1 MDFTP
6 DVGVADG
13 AAAPAGDVDVSGG
26 GAAQPVGE
34 SLLRQVRT
42 ARAMLSRLPGL
53 LSRVGS
59 DELPELAAAAAG
71 AVAAACA
78 AQAAV
83 VLEAEDRG
91 VIAESDHSRVP
102 AWVQQ
107 SHVEAGV
114 PVSPGRARALGVLAR
129 ICDRQDAAPLREAVL
144 DGRVTVEAAELLAAT
159 YRRLQGSI
167 AVKSWDGVMDALIG
181 LAAHG
186 VTRRELAAMEE
197 QLIGQYGTDGEYQE
211 RERRYERRDFT
222 ELTLNPRTGIYEGRV
237 RLDPASAAVVIAA
250 INALSAPRPT
260 KPAGDAPVDEAEGTR
275 SDGGDETAGGASG
288 SSATTDSG
296 VNGPDGVHGPAGTAG
311 TAGADV
317 DSVDGDRVD
326 AAAGKP
332 EPDLR
337 TAGERRADALVALAA
352 HAAVPDKNTPGTG
365 AKAKVVVTIKL
376 ADLVAGLE
384 SEALPG
390 LFADL
395 VRKHRERTGGTG
407 FRTDHNHDC
416 GTTAFGHTLTP
427 GQVRVLSCDA
437 QIIPAVLGTGPE
449 PLDLGR
455 GKRLISPGLAT
466 YLAMRDGGCTF
477 PGCSMPPAWCDG
489 HHLISWL
496 MGGPTDRHNTALLC
510 RHHHTV
516 VHRNGFIGVVV
527 DGEVRWSRADGTPI
541 GNRPCAG

>member
-1 MDFTP
+1 M
-6 DVGVADG
+6 
-13 AAAPAGDVDVSGG
+13 
-26 GAAQPVGE
+26 AQPVGE
-34 SLLRQVRT
+34 ALLEQVRA
-42 ARAMLSRLPGL
+42 ARAALSGLPGL
-53 LSRVGS
+53 LARVGS

-91 VIAESDHSRVP
+91 VIAESDHPRVP
-102 AWVQQ
+102 AWVSQ

-114 PVSPGRARALGVLAR
+114 PVSPSRARALGALAR
-129 ICDRQDAAPLREAVL
+129 ICDRQDAEPLREAVL
-144 DGRVTVEAAELLAAT
+144 EGRVTVEAAELLAAT

-167 AVKSWDGVMDALIG
+167 AVKSWDGVMDAMIG

-197 QLIGQYGTDGEYQE
+197 QLIGQYGTEGEYQE

-222 ELTLNPRTGIYEGRV
+222 ELTLNPRTGMYEGRV

-250 INALSAPRPT
+250 INALSAPRPA
-260 KPAGDAPVDEAEGTR
+260 KPAGDATVSAANHAQG
-275 SDGGDETAGGASG
+275 AGGVSAGGVGVG
-288 SSATTDSG
+288 SSAADTGVIGADGVHGATGVHGSAGANGFSG
-296 VNGPDGVHGPAGTAG
+296 VNGTAS
-311 TAGADV
+311 TASTVGAD
-317 DSVDGDRVD
+317 GGGEGID
-326 AAAGKP
+326 AAAAGQP

-352 HAAVPDKNTPGTG
+352 HAAVTDKNTPGTG

-390 LFADL
+390 VFADL

-407 FRTDHNHDC
+407 FRTDHNHGC
-416 GTTAFGHTLTP
+416 GTTAFGRTLTP

-437 QIIPAVLGTGPE
+437 QIIPAVLGTGPA

-455 GKRLISPGLAT
+455 GKRLITPALAT
-466 YLAMRDGGCTF
+466 
-477 PGCSMPPAWCDG
+477 
-489 HHLISWL
+489 
-496 MGGPTDRHNTALLC
+496 
-510 RHHHTV
+510 
-516 VHRNGFIGVVV
+516 
-527 DGEVRWSRADGTPI
+527 
-541 GNRPCAG
+541 

>member
-1 MDFTP
+1 M
-6 DVGVADG
+6 
-13 AAAPAGDVDVSGG
+13 AA
-26 GAAQPVGE
+26 PVGE
-34 SLLRQVRT
+34 ALLGQVQA
-42 ARAMLSRLPGL
+42 ARAMLSGLPGL
-53 LSRVGS
+53 LARVGS

-91 VIAESDHSRVP
+91 VIAESDHPRVP
-102 AWVQQ
+102 AWVSQ

-114 PVSPGRARALGVLAR
+114 PVSPNRARALGALAR
-129 ICDRQDAAPLREAVL
+129 ICDRRDAAPLREAVL
-144 DGRVTVEAAELLAAT
+144 DGRVTVEAADLLAAT

-167 AVKSWDGVMDALIG
+167 TVKSWDGVMDALIG

-186 VTRRELAAMEE
+186 VNRRELAAMEE
-197 QLIGQYGTDGEYQE
+197 QLIGQYGTEGEYEE
-211 RERRYERRDFT
+211 RERRYDRRDFT
-222 ELTLNPRTGIYEGRV
+222 ELTLNTRTGMYEGRV

-260 KPAGDAPVDEAEGTR
+260 KPAGDATVDA
-275 SDGGDETAGGASG
+275 AGGSRSESG
-288 SSATTDSG
+288 DA
-296 VNGPDGVHGPAGTAG
+296 
-311 TAGADV
+311 TAGAPSRSSAAATADTAV
-317 DSVDGDRVD
+317 AADTAADADGFGGAQGTAAANGDGDRID
-326 AAAGKP
+326 AATAGRP

-390 LFADL
+390 VFADL
-395 VRKHRERTGGTG
+395 VRTHRERTGGTG
-407 FRTDHNHDC
+407 FLTDHNHGC

-455 GKRLISPGLAT
+455 GKRLITPALAT

-489 HHLISWL
+489 HHLVSWL

-516 VHRNGFIGVVV
+516 VHRYGFVGVVV
-527 DGEVRWSRADGTPI
+527 DGQVQWSRADGTPI
-541 GNRPCAG
+541 GNRPRAG

>member
-6 DVGVADG
+6 DVGVSDG

-26 GAAQPVGE
+26 GPSQPVGE
-34 SLLRQVRT
+34 ALLAQVKA
-42 ARAMLSRLPGL
+42 ARAALSGLPGL
-53 LSRVGS
+53 LARVGS

-91 VIAESDHSRVP
+91 VIAESDHPRVP

-107 SHVEAGV
+107 SHVEAGA
-114 PVSPGRARALGVLAR
+114 PVSPCRARALGTLAR
-129 ICDRQDAAPLREAVL
+129 ICDRQDSAPLREAVL
-144 DGRVTVEAAELLAAT
+144 EGRVTVEAAELLAAT

-167 AVKSWDGVMDALIG
+167 TVKSWDGVIDALIG

-197 QLIGQYGTDGEYQE
+197 QLIGQYGTEGEYQE

-222 ELTLNPRTGIYEGRV
+222 ELTLNPRTGMYEGRV

-250 INALSAPRPT
+250 INALSTPQPA
-260 KPAGDAPVDEAEGTR
+260 KPAADAAGDDTDDAGTP
-275 SDGGDETAGGASG
+275 DTAG
-288 SSATTDSG
+288 
-296 VNGPDGVHGPAGTAG
+296 
-311 TAGADV
+311 
-317 DSVDGDRVD
+317 
-326 AAAGKP
+326 AGKP

-352 HAAVPDKNTPGTG
+352 HAAVPDKATPGTG

-390 LFADL
+390 VFADL
-395 VRKHRERTGGTG
+395 VRTHRERTGGTG
-407 FRTDHNHDC
+407 FRTDHNHGC

-427 GQVRVLSCDA
+427 GQIRVLSCDA

-455 GKRLISPGLAT
+455 GKRLITPALAT

-489 HHLISWL
+489 HHLVSWL
-496 MGGPTDRHNTALLC
+496 MGGRTDRHNTALLC

-516 VHRNGFIGVVV
+516 VHRYGFIGVVI

-541 GNRPCAG
+541 GNRPRAG

>member
-1 MDFTP
+1 MCMDLIP
-6 DVGVADG
+6 DVGVSDG
-13 AAAPAGDVDVSGG
+13 AAAPADDVDVSGG
-26 GAAQPVGE
+26 VGDQAVGE
-34 SLLRQVRT
+34 ALLAQVK
-42 ARAMLSRLPGL
+42 ASRAALSALPGL

-59 DELPELAAAAAG
+59 AELPELAAAAAG

-83 VLEAEDRG
+83 VLEAENRG
-91 VIAESDHSRVP
+91 VIAESDHPRVP
-102 AWVQQ
+102 AWVSQ
-107 SHVEAGV
+107 SHVDAGV
-114 PVSPGRARALGVLAR
+114 PVSPSRARALGALAR

-144 DGRVTVEAAELLAAT
+144 EGRVTVDAAELLAAT

-167 AVKSWDGVMDALIG
+167 TVKSWDGVMDALIG

-186 VTRRELAAMEE
+186 VNRCELAAMEE
-197 QLIGQYGTDGEYQE
+197 QLIGQYGTEGEYQE

-222 ELTLNPRTGIYEGRV
+222 ELTLNPRTGMYEGRV
-237 RLDPASAAVVIAA
+237 RLDAASAAVVIAA
-250 INALSAPRPT
+250 INALSKPRPI
-260 KPAGDAPVDEAEGTR
+260 KPDTTGTGEAPA
-275 SDGGDETAGGASG
+275 
-288 SSATTDSG
+288 
-296 VNGPDGVHGPAGTAG
+296 AGTASSG
-311 TAGADV
+311 GPCGATGATDATSAADV
-317 DSVDGDRVD
+317 GSDGFDAEADALDSAVSGRT
-326 AAAGKP
+326 

-352 HAAVPDKNTPGTG
+352 HAAVPDKATPGTG
-365 AKAKVVVTIKL
+365 AKAKVVVTITL

-390 LFADL
+390 VFADL
-395 VRKHRERTGGTG
+395 VRKHKERTGGTG
-407 FRTDHNHDC
+407 VRTDHNHGC

-427 GQVRVLSCDA
+427 GQVRALSCDA
-437 QIIPAVLGTGPE
+437 QIIPAVLGTGSE

-489 HHLISWL
+489 HHLVSWL

-516 VHRNGFIGVVV
+516 VHRYGFIGVVI
-527 DGEVRWSRADGTPI
+527 DGQVKWSRADGTPI
-541 GNRPCAG
+541 GNRPRAPGRPASRE

>member
-1 MDFTP
+1 M
-6 DVGVADG
+6 
-13 AAAPAGDVDVSGG
+13 AA
-26 GAAQPVGE
+26 PVGE
-34 SLLRQVRT
+34 ALLGQVQA
-42 ARAMLSRLPGL
+42 ARAALSGLPGL
-53 LSRVGS
+53 LARVGS

-91 VIAESDHSRVP
+91 VIAESDHPRVP

-114 PVSPGRARALGVLAR
+114 PVSPSRARALGAIAR

-144 DGRVTVEAAELLAAT
+144 EGRVTVEAADLLAAT

-167 AVKSWDGVMDALIG
+167 TVKSWDGVMDALIG

-186 VTRRELAAMEE
+186 VNRRELAAMEE
-197 QLIGQYGTDGEYQE
+197 QLIGQYGTEGEYEE

-222 ELTLNPRTGIYEGRV
+222 ELTLNPRTGMYEGRV

-260 KPAGDAPVDEAEGTR
+260 KPAGRDSHGVTDADAAGAADGADDAGAAGAA
-275 SDGGDETAGGASG
+275 DGGPADDEDDA
-288 SSATTDSG
+288 
-296 VNGPDGVHGPAGTAG
+296 
-311 TAGADV
+311 
-317 DSVDGDRVD
+317 RD
-326 AAAGKP
+326 AATAGKP

-376 ADLVAGLE
+376 ADLVAGQ

-390 LFADL
+390 VFADL
-395 VRKHRERTGGTG
+395 VRTHRERTGGTG
-407 FRTDHNHDC
+407 FLTDHNHGC

-437 QIIPAVLGTGPE
+437 QIIPAILGTGPE

-455 GKRLISPGLAT
+455 GKRLITPALAT

-489 HHLISWL
+489 HHLVSWL

-516 VHRNGFIGVVV
+516 VHRYGFVGVVV
-527 DGEVRWSRADGTPI
+527 VGEVRWSRADGTPI
-541 GNRPCAG
+541 GNRPRAG

>member
-1 MDFTP
+1 M
-6 DVGVADG
+6 
-13 AAAPAGDVDVSGG
+13 AA
-26 GAAQPVGE
+26 PVGE
-34 SLLRQVRT
+34 TLLAQMRA
-42 ARAMLSRLPGL
+42 ARAALWGLPGL
-53 LSRVGS
+53 LSQVGS

-91 VIAESDHSRVP
+91 VIAESDHPRVP

-114 PVSPGRARALGVLAR
+114 PVSPSRARALGALAR
-129 ICDRQDAAPLREAVL
+129 ICDRPDAEPLREAVL

-222 ELTLNPRTGIYEGRV
+222 ELTLNPRTGMYEGRV

-250 INALSAPRPT
+250 VNALSAPRPT
-260 KPAGDAPVDEAEGTR
+260 KPAGDATADAAEGAR
-275 SDGGDETAGGASG
+275 GESGDATAGGASG
-288 SSATTDSG
+288 CSAAGTASAGSATG
-296 VNGPDGVHGPAGTAG
+296 GAGPAGATSAS
-311 TAGADV
+311 GAA
-317 DSVDGDRVD
+317 DGFDAEGEALD
-326 AAAGKP
+326 AAVAGRT

-352 HAAVPDKNTPGTG
+352 HAAVPDKATPSTG
-365 AKAKVVVTIKL
+365 AKAKVVVTITL

-407 FRTDHNHDC
+407 FRTDHNHGC

-455 GKRLISPGLAT
+455 GKRLITPALAT

-489 HHLISWL
+489 RHLISWL

-516 VHRNGFIGVVV
+516 VHRYGFVGVVV

-541 GNRPCAG
+541 GNRPRAG

>member
-1 MDFTP
+1 M
-6 DVGVADG
+6 
-13 AAAPAGDVDVSGG
+13 
-26 GAAQPVGE
+26 AQPVGE
-34 SLLRQVRT
+34 ALLGQVRAT
-42 ARAMLSRLPGL
+42 QPVGEALLEQVRAARAALSGLPGL

-91 VIAESDHSRVP
+91 VIAESDHPRVP
-102 AWVQQ
+102 AWVSQ
-107 SHVEAGV
+107 SHLDAGV
-114 PVSPGRARALGVLAR
+114 PVSPSRARALGALAR
-129 ICDRQDAAPLREAVL
+129 ICDRQDAEPLREAVL

-222 ELTLNPRTGIYEGRV
+222 ELTLNPRTGMYEGRV

-260 KPAGDAPVDEAEGTR
+260 KRTATDEAEGTR
-275 SDGGDETAGGASG
+275 RESGDETVGGVS
-288 SSATTDSG
+288 SSATADTAAAA
-296 VNGPDGVHGPAGTAG
+296 DGFDGIHGTAD
-311 TAGADV
+311 ADAY
-317 DSVDGDRVD
+317 DADGDRVD
-326 AAAGKP
+326 AAAAGQP

-352 HAAVPDKNTPGTG
+352 HAAVPDKNTSGTG

-390 LFADL
+390 MFADL
-395 VRKHRERTGGTG
+395 ARKHRERTGGTG
-407 FRTDHNHDC
+407 FRTDHNHGC

-455 GKRLISPGLAT
+455 GKRLITPALAT

-496 MGGPTDRHNTALLC
+496 TGGPTDRHNTALLC

-516 VHRNGFIGVVV
+516 VHRYGFVGVVI

-541 GNRPCAG
+541 GNRPRAG

>member
-6 DVGVADG
+6 DVGVSDG

-26 GAAQPVGE
+26 RAPQSVGE
-34 SLLRQVRT
+34 ALLAQVRA
-42 ARAMLSRLPGL
+42 ARAALSALPGL

-59 DELPELAAAAAG
+59 NELPELAAAAAG
-71 AVAAACA
+71 AVAAASA

-83 VLEAEDRG
+83 VLEAESRG
-91 VIAESDHSRVP
+91 VIAESDHPRVP

-114 PVSPGRARALGVLAR
+114 PVSPSRARALGALAR

-144 DGRVTVEAAELLAAT
+144 DGRVTIEAADLLAAT

-167 AVKSWDGVMDALIG
+167 TVKSWDGVMDALIG

-197 QLIGQYGTDGEYQE
+197 QLIGQYGTEGEYEE

-222 ELTLNPRTGIYEGRV
+222 ELTLKPRTGMYEGRV

-250 INALSAPRPT
+250 INALSTPRPT
-260 KPAGDAPVDEAEGTR
+260 KPAADETSDAGDAHQAGEASDADEAE
-275 SDGGDETAGGASG
+275 APVA
-288 SSATTDSG
+288 
-296 VNGPDGVHGPAGTAG
+296 
-311 TAGADV
+311 
-317 DSVDGDRVD
+317 
-326 AAAGKP
+326 KP

-352 HAAVPDKNTPGTG
+352 HAAVPDKATSGTG

-384 SEALPG
+384 SETLPG
-390 LFADL
+390 VFADL
-395 VRKHRERTGGTG
+395 VRKHKERTGGTG
-407 FRTDHNHDC
+407 VRTDHNHGC

-427 GQVRVLSCDA
+427 SQVRVLSCDA
-437 QIIPAVLGTGPE
+437 QIIPAVLGTGSE

-477 PGCSMPPAWCDG
+477 PGCSMPQAWCDG
-489 HHLISWL
+489 HHLVSWL

-516 VHRNGFIGVVV
+516 VHRYGFVGVMV
-527 DGEVRWSRADGTPI
+527 DGEVRWTRVDGTPI
-541 GNRPCAG
+541 GNRPRAG

>member
-1 MDFTP
+1 M
-6 DVGVADG
+6 
-13 AAAPAGDVDVSGG
+13 
-26 GAAQPVGE
+26 AQPVGE
-34 SLLRQVRT
+34 ALLGQVQA
-42 ARAMLSRLPGL
+42 ARAALSGLPGL

-91 VIAESDHSRVP
+91 VIAESDHPRVP

-114 PVSPGRARALGVLAR
+114 PVSPSRARALGALAR
-129 ICDRQDAAPLREAVL
+129 ICDRQDAAPLRQAVL
-144 DGRVTVEAAELLAAT
+144 EGRVTIEAADLLAGT

-167 AVKSWDGVMDALIG
+167 AVTSWDGVMDALIR

-186 VTRRELAAMEE
+186 VNRRELAAMEE
-197 QLIGQYGTDGEYQE
+197 QIIGQYGTEQEYLE
-211 RERRYERRDFT
+211 RERRYDRRDFT
-222 ELTLNPRTGIYEGRV
+222 ELTLNPRTGMYEGRV
-237 RLDPASAAVVIAA
+237 RLDAASAATVIAA

-260 KPAGDAPVDEAEGTR
+260 KPATADAADAVDAVDAVDRAEA
-275 SDGGDETAGGASG
+275 
-288 SSATTDSG
+288 TD
-296 VNGPDGVHGPAGTAG
+296 P
-311 TAGADV
+311 
-317 DSVDGDRVD
+317 

-365 AKAKVVVTIKL
+365 SKAKVVVTIKL

-395 VRKHRERTGGTG
+395 VRKHREHTGGTG

-455 GKRLISPGLAT
+455 GKRLITPALAT

-516 VHRNGFIGVVV
+516 VHRYGFVGVVV

-541 GNRPCAG
+541 GNRPRAG

>member
-1 MDFTP
+1 MNFTP
-6 DVGVADG
+6 DLDVSDG
-13 AAAPAGDVDVSGG
+13 AAAPTGDVDMSGG
-26 GAAQPVGE
+26 GVAQPVGE
-34 SLLRQVRT
+34 ALLAQVRT
-42 ARAMLSRLPGL
+42 ARAALLGLPGL
-53 LSRVGS
+53 LSRIGS

-91 VIAESDHSRVP
+91 VIAESDHPRVP

-167 AVKSWDGVMDALIG
+167 TVKSWDGVMDALIG

-186 VTRRELAAMEE
+186 VNRRELAAMEE
-197 QLIGQYGTDGEYQE
+197 QLIGQYGTEGEYEE

-222 ELTLNPRTGIYEGRV
+222 ELTLNPRTGMYEGRV
-237 RLDPASAAVVIAA
+237 RLDAASAAVVIAA
-250 INALSAPRPT
+250 INALSKPRPT
-260 KPAGDAPVDEAEGTR
+260 KPDTTGTDEAP
-275 SDGGDETAGGASG
+275 A
-288 SSATTDSG
+288 
-296 VNGPDGVHGPAGTAG
+296 AGTASSG
-311 TAGADV
+311 GLGGATGATDATSAADAGRFDAEAEAL
-317 DSVDGDRVD
+317 D
-326 AAAGKP
+326 AAVTGRT

-352 HAAVPDKNTPGTG
+352 HAAVPDKATPGTG

-390 LFADL
+390 MFADL

-407 FRTDHNHDC
+407 VRTDHNHGC
-416 GTTAFGHTLTP
+416 GTTAFGHMLTP
-427 GQVRVLSCDA
+427 SQVRVLSCDA
-437 QIIPAVLGTGPE
+437 QIIPAVLGTGSE

-516 VHRNGFIGVVV
+516 VHRYDFVGVVIEGHV
-527 DGEVRWSRADGTPI
+527 QWSRADGTPI
-541 GNRPCAG
+541 GNRPRAG